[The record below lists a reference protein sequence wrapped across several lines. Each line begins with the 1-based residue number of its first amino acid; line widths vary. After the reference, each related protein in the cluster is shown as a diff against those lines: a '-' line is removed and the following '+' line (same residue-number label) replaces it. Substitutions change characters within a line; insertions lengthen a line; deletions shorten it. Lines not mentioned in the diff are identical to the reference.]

1 MNVIRGNRV
10 KSKARI
16 VRMYGPVV
24 QCCTIYGPVFHV
36 GTPTYIIAPGL
47 TLAREVGVSVGI
59 GISESFETVMA
70 VSQEMFKGC
79 LKVLVRVMGNSL
91 CTKKL

>member
-1 MNVIRGNRV
+1 MMNVIRGNRV

-24 QCCTIYGPVFHV
+24 QCCTIYGPVFK
-36 GTPTYIIAPGL
+36 
-47 TLAREVGVSVGI
+47 REVGVSVGI

-79 LKVLVRVMGNSL
+79 LKILVRVMGNSL